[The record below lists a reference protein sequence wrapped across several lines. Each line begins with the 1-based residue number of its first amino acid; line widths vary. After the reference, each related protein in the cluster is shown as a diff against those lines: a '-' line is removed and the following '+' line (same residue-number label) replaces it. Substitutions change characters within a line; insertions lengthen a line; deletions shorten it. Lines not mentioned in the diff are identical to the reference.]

1 MESVSL
7 EFQARQLLLIK
18 LRRIDQ
24 EAPETKHLKKMFNLC
39 ITVSSLARKNISK
52 LIG

>member
-18 LRRIDQ
+18 LRRINQ
-24 EAPETKHLKKMFNLC
+24 KAAETKYLKKKFNLC
-39 ITVSSLARKNISK
+39 ITVLSLARKNMSS
-52 LIG
+52 LMA